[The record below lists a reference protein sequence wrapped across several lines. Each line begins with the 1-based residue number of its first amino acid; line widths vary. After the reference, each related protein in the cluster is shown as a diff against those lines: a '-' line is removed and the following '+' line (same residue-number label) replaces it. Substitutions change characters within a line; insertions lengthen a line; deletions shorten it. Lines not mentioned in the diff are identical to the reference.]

1 MESNRDNG
9 SGMNSLGL
17 TDEQMNSSTIFSKP
31 EIEDKKPPK
40 KQKKGFILRVLLAI
54 FLIAL
59 LIGLTLFFNKQFGKN
74 SGSSSASSAPETDK
88 STLVNIISY
97 ETDDLKSVEIKNEY
111 GTFDFYYD
119 KHSDEEGKHW
129 YIKGI
134 SEEYIN
140 SESTELTVGDCANL
154 TALMRRDAEPSF
166 DYGFDTPKA
175 VANVTLESGET
186 YTLTIGKPFKNGNI
200 EGAYAK
206 VSEDESGVYVLDT
219 ETSEY
224 LSRETVYYINS
235 TAATAIEKTDS
246 NSEYFGDSL
255 EGFDYITL
263 SGDNVTEDYR
273 FEMYNRDNSSVKYRM
288 TSPAVYNAD
297 DDTISNVLS
306 IVSENLETGGVYE
319 FQNGGLSDKLLK
331 EYGLDN
337 PCATLVYKV
346 GKDTVTIKLQQ
357 SDTDEKY
364 YAMTVN
370 QDPVIYK
377 VTRLSF
383 DFLEYDCYRFV
394 SSAVLLEDI
403 TGIKTVD
410 VSIEGQKYEF
420 GLKTTKSTNE
430 DDEEEYTTTVKFDG
444 KNIDYENFSRYYYY
458 MLAVC
463 PYVSDNSLMTER
475 PEGAEEYVSV
485 TMKHNSAT
493 DDDDITMTVFKLKN
507 NKSRYYIELDGTP
520 VGLCEIRFPDLLA
533 ANIDEVIS
541 NEKIGD
547 TAE

>member
-1 MESNRDNG
+1 MESNRDNSAG
-9 SGMNSLGL
+9 FNSLEL
-17 TDEQMNSSTIFSKP
+17 TDEQINSSTIFSKP

-40 KQKKGFILRVLLAI
+40 KPKKGFLLRGLLAI
-54 FLIAL
+54 VIIAL
-59 LIGLTLFFNKQFGKN
+59 LIGLTLFFNKQFGKS
-74 SGSSSASSAPETDK
+74 SGSSSASAVSESDK

-97 ETDDLKSVEIKNEY
+97 ETDDVKSVEIKNEY

-140 SESTELTVGDCANL
+140 SELTELTVNDCANL
-154 TALMRRDAEPSF
+154 TALMRREADPSF
-166 DYGFDTPKA
+166 DYGFGSPKA

-186 YTLTIGKPFKNGNI
+186 YTLTIGEPFKNGNI

-206 VSEDESGVYVLDT
+206 VSEDESAVYILDT

-235 TAATAIEKTDS
+235 TAVTAIEKTDS

-263 SGDNVTEDYR
+263 SGENVTEDYR
-273 FEMYNRDNSSVKYRM
+273 FEMYNRENSSVKYRM

-297 DDTISNVLS
+297 DETIATVLS
-306 IVSENLETGGVYE
+306 VVSDNLETGGVYE
-319 FQNGGLSDKLLK
+319 FQNGGLSEELLK
-331 EYGLDN
+331 KYGLDN

-357 SDTDEKY
+357 SDIDEKY

-370 QDPVIYK
+370 QDPIIYK

-383 DFLEYDCYRFV
+383 DFLEYDRYKFV

-403 TGIKTVD
+403 TGIETVD

-420 GLKTTKSTNE
+420 NLKTAKSTNE
-430 DDEEEYTTTVKFDG
+430 DDEEEYNTTVKFDG

-463 PYVSDNSLMTER
+463 PYISDNSLVTER
-475 PEGAEEYVSV
+475 PEGAEEYVSI

-507 NKSRYYIELDGTP
+507 NKSRYYIELDGAL
-520 VGLCEIRFPDLLA
+520 VGLCEVRFPDLIA

-541 NEKIGD
+541 NEEIED
-547 TAE
+547 ASE